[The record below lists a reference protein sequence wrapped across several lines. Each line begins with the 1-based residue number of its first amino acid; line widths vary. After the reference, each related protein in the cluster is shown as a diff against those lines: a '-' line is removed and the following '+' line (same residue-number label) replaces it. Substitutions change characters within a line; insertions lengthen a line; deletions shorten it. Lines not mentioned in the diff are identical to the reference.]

1 MRNIDIEGSLYDCDY
16 DRSNLPAYDKD
27 KTIYEC
33 GSNIFNV
40 LYYIWLGIITAI
52 CLALLMLWNYRK
64 EFTALILLIC
74 QWIDAIPIMTTD
86 DNNEIDD
93 VLNKKL
99 FSMVFLKRYISTY
112 TIIRRLSLF
121 STLFIVVILLPTYTV
136 LSAFYHTHTYK
147 YAWTVHFSHMQSCWS
162 KLKSFA

>member
-27 KTIYEC
+27 KIIYEC

-52 CLALLMLWNYRK
+52 SMALLMLWNYRK
-64 EFTALILLIC
+64 EFTALVLLIC

-86 DNNEIDD
+86 DKNEINA
-93 VLNKKL
+93 VLKKTA
-99 FSMVFLKRYISTY
+99 FDGVFPSVQIH
-112 TIIRRLSLF
+112 ICN
-121 STLFIVVILLPTYTV
+121 
-136 LSAFYHTHTYK
+136 YK
-147 YAWTVHFSHMQSCWS
+147 MT
-162 KLKSFA
+162 